1 MISQDEIDQFE
12 QDTMQ
17 ELDRLVAALIKFR
30 NSDNGVAADFVSF
43 VEDTIQI
50 FVKKTG
56 NEKLVCQWATTHPL
70 TAIFFLNDIY
80 ERFEGD
86 KLSGTVIQHI
96 QSSDAYKILQANN
109 AKQCSKFFNIDPISE
124 SHMRSLAMLD
134 VFNSPKD
141 RRENEGLFI
150 ASHFKTAVGDFQ
162 TIKQVWDVRDE
173 ARRRLVS
180 QALIDHDFKT
190 RAAAHSIGC
199 RSDGALAGN
208 VRVLFG
214 TPDYKRETIEPVI
227 REWEA
232 PTTHPFQPVIEDLV
246 ALKTLPKIEEQI
258 QGFYIALLKRAA
270 EKCQFVKVRM
280 AKSLDISEKTV
291 GSFMADLGIEEWY
304 RETHK
309 EFLTKACEAVGYN
322 LSQVAT
328 LLNVDVRYVTQQTA
342 AYGIQKSDGEVKPSA
357 PWPS

>member
-12 QDTMQ
+12 QDTIQ
-17 ELDRLVAALIKFR
+17 ELDRLTTALSKFKYSKS
-30 NSDNGVAADFVSF
+30 SDAADFVSF
-43 VEDTIQI
+43 VEDTILVLI
-50 FVKKTG
+50 KKAC
-56 NEKLVCQWATTHPL
+56 NEKLLSQWALTHPVS
-70 TAIFFLNDIY
+70 AILFLNDLY
-80 ERFEGD
+80 QRREGNR
-86 KLSGTVIQHI
+86 LLGSIQQAI
-96 QSSDAYKILQANN
+96 QNSDAYKILQAENP
-109 AKQCSKFFNIDPISE
+109 KQCGIFFDMHPISE
-124 SHMRSLAMLD
+124 SHMRSLAVLD
-134 VFNSPKD
+134 ILNSPEE

-190 RAAAHSIGC
+190 RAAALSIGC
-199 RSDGALAGN
+199 KSDGALAGN

-227 REWEA
+227 RGWEA
-232 PTTHPFQPVIEDLV
+232 PTTHPFQCVIESLV
-246 ALKTLPKIEEQI
+246 ALKTLPKIEEQV
-258 QGFYIALLKRAA
+258 QDFYIALLKRAA

-291 GSFMADLGIEEWY
+291 GPFMADLGIDEWY
-304 RETHK
+304 RESHK
-309 EFLTKACEAVGYN
+309 EFLTKTCEAVGYN

-342 AYGIQKSDGEVKPSA
+342 AYEILKSDGERRAPA